1 MNETQTP
8 EQLLGAGFLGLF
20 CCVVAGAGFIGVLIW
35 MFRQPKSTTSA
46 PPPVRPPMP
55 QQPAAPV
62 NDFHLSVM
70 ALSFDAYFRPQ
81 VEQLLSAASAAM
93 DPVGARVELVQRVA
107 RALLGVAPQWRYF
120 GYGEK
125 DLVDLTQAQE
135 SYGTALADFRARS
148 NLPSDGGNM
157 AVLTLVLCT
166 RGRRAGVDRLD
177 TRTQIDEL
185 LNDRLKLDANSLLGA
200 EVLWGPPQ
208 GGLSEPTVRERFPE
222 MHIIVQ

>member
-1 MNETQTP
+1 MNDNPTADE
-8 EQLLGAGFLGLF
+8 LLGAGILGLF
-20 CCVVAGAGFIGVLIW
+20 CCLVASAGLIGVLIW
-35 MFRQPKSTTSA
+35 MFRKPTGTT
-46 PPPVRPPMP
+46 PPPAVRPPVPMTP
-55 QQPAAPV
+55 MAPV

-70 ALSFDAYFRPQ
+70 ALAFDGYFRSQ
-81 VEQLLSAASAAM
+81 VDAMLTAASSAM

-107 RALLGVAPQWRYF
+107 RALLGVAPQWRSF

-135 SYGTALADFRARS
+135 SYGSALADFRARS
-148 NLPSDGGNM
+148 ALPSDGGSL

-177 TRTQIDEL
+177 TRMQIHDL

-200 EVLWGPPQ
+200 EVIWAPPQ
-208 GGLSEPTVRERFPE
+208 GGLSEPTIRERFPE
-222 MHIIVQ
+222 MHSVVQ